1 MAVKTNHPDQMEFFD
16 VPSPCIGVCQSGPK
30 GYCLGCFRSRDE
42 RLYWLKIDDAAKRT
56 IIRACQRRKQ
66 VALRRQATES
76 DETAGLA
83 PQQHSLFP
91 DQDDT

>member
-1 MAVKTNHPDQMEFFD
+1 MAVKSHHPDQLEIFA

-56 IIRACQRRKQ
+56 IIRACQRRK
-66 VALRRQATES
+66 ALAQRQNAEDGSLDNSST
-76 DETAGLA
+76 
-83 PQQHSLFP
+83 PQQQSLFP
-91 DQDDT
+91 DGES